1 MALSARLKRAT
12 HWLTASCSTNWTTRE
27 YGATKWYR
35 TTDAKFFKLPLYQL
49 SYRSMVLP
57 IRIEQIFIV
66 YKTIVLTIILKEQ
79 FHKTLIYLQII
90 FKTNL
95 DNICCLCL
103 FMLSRLSILLFQIN
117 IQIVHLLS
125 EPILL
130 TNYGA
135 DGMNRTFDSCS
146 QNTGFTTKLH
156 PHGRAYR

>member
-1 MALSARLKRAT
+1 
-12 HWLTASCSTNWTTRE
+12 
-27 YGATKWYR
+27 
-35 TTDAKFFKLPLYQL
+35 
-49 SYRSMVLP
+49 MVLP

-103 FMLSRLSILLFQIN
+103 SMLSRLSILLFQIN

-135 DGMNRTFDSCS
+135 DGMN
-146 QNTGFTTKLH
+146 
-156 PHGRAYR
+156 